1 MAPPGFRGSSMNPRL
16 LRYIARR
23 LLLMIP
29 TLFGISVVAFGLMH
43 IAPGSAAS
51 AMLGDRATPEAL
63 AALEQRMR
71 LDRPIHEQYLYW
83 IGNVLR
89 GDLGESFVT
98 HKSVTELLGERML
111 VTLEIGLLALIV
123 ALAGA
128 IPLGVIAARRQ
139 NRLPDHGAR
148 IVALMGIS
156 IPDFWSGILL
166 ILVFGVH
173 LGWVPAGGFTPISD
187 GLFANLR
194 SIALPVLTLG
204 FVNMGL
210 ITRMLRSSMIETLNQ
225 NYVLT
230 ARAMGV
236 PEREV
241 VWDDA
246 LRNAFIPTLTVIGI
260 TVGLVLSGSVLL
272 ETVFALPGVGRLVA
286 DSVFNR
292 DLPVI
297 QGVLLLIG
305 VVYVLVNLIIDILYT
320 VIDPRIQF

>member
-1 MAPPGFRGSSMNPRL
+1 MNPRL
-16 LRYIARR
+16 IRYIARR
-23 LLLMIP
+23 VLLMIP
-29 TLFGISVVAFGLMH
+29 TLFGISLVAFGLMH

-51 AMLGDRATPEAL
+51 AMLGDRATPEAI
-63 AALEQRMR
+63 ALLEREMR
-71 LDRPIHEQYLYW
+71 LDQPVPVQYMHWL
-83 IGNVLR
+83 GSVLR
-89 GDLGESFVT
+89 GDLGESLST
-98 HKSVTELLGERML
+98 HKPVLELLGERIL
-111 VTLEIGLLALIV
+111 VTLEIGVLSLVV

-128 IPLGVIAARRQ
+128 IPLGVMAAVNQDRMR
-139 NRLPDHGAR
+139 DHGAR
-148 IVALMGIS
+148 ILALLGIS

-166 ILVFGVH
+166 IIVFGVH

-187 GLFANLR
+187 GVLENLQ

-230 ARAMGV
+230 ARALGV
-236 PEREV
+236 PTKKV
-241 VWDDA
+241 IWDDA

-260 TVGLVLSGSVLL
+260 TIGLVLSGSVML

-297 QGVLLLIG
+297 QGALLMIG
-305 VVYVLVNLIIDILYT
+305 VVYVVVNLLIDVLYT
-320 VIDPRIQF
+320 VLDPRIQF